1 MNFET
6 LAVSEADG
14 VARIELSRPD
24 KANAFNGAMWKEI
37 KAAFE
42 WLSASELRVGV
53 LSGQGKHFTAGV
65 DLEFLV
71 ATSSEVRSLPQGRRQ
86 ERLRDW
92 ILDLQSTISAAES
105 CRKPV
110 LAAVHGACIGAGIDL
125 VTACDM
131 RYATQ
136 DARFSVKEIDVA
148 IVADVGTL
156 QRLPRLVGD
165 GLAREL
171 AYTGREFDGH
181 EARAM
186 GLVNQVFPDKDS
198 LMKHVMALATSIA
211 RKSPLTVR
219 GIKDTLNYSR
229 DHSVAAGLEY
239 VALRNAGALLS
250 SDLDEAI
257 AARSQKRD
265 AVFRD

>member
-1 MNFET
+1 
-6 LAVSEADG
+6 
-14 VARIELSRPD
+14 
-24 KANAFNGAMWKEI
+24 
-37 KAAFE
+37 
-42 WLSASELRVGV
+42 
-53 LSGQGKHFTAGV
+53 
-65 DLEFLV
+65 
-71 ATSSEVRSLPQGRRQ
+71 
-86 ERLRDW
+86 
-92 ILDLQSTISAAES
+92 
-105 CRKPV
+105 
-110 LAAVHGACIGAGIDL
+110 
-125 VTACDM
+125 
-131 RYATQ
+131 
-136 DARFSVKEIDVA
+136 
-148 IVADVGTL
+148 
-156 QRLPRLVGD
+156 
-165 GLAREL
+165 
-171 AYTGREFDGH
+171 
-181 EARAM
+181 M

>member
-71 ATSSEVRSLPQGRRQ
+71 ATSSEVRSLPEGRRQ

-92 ILDLQSTISAAES
+92 ILDLQSTISAAEF

-131 RYATQ
+131 RYATH